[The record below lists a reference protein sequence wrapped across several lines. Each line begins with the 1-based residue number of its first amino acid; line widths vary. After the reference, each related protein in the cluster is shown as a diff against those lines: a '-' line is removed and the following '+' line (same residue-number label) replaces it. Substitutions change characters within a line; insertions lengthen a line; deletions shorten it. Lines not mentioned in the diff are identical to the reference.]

1 MLKTIKNFALDTL
14 FPISCLAC
22 GQADIWLC
30 QKCLEKINL
39 LPFQVCPYCEKI
51 ETFAGAIC
59 LRCKARLLKKDSLI
73 PLDNLVI
80 ATSYKHPSI
89 SRLVHTFKYN
99 FVPDLGHPLAQ
110 LIAKAILN
118 NHLPLPDFIIPIPL
132 HPRRTRWRGF
142 NQAEILARNLSSDLS
157 PGLPI
162 PVLTDAV
169 IREKFTPPQMKIK
182 NYAERKKNMQNSFA
196 LSKSVSTNGL
206 PLKNKRVLLID
217 DISTTGST
225 LSECAKVLKNAGAK
239 KVYGAVIARQ
249 EMK

>member
-1 MLKTIKNFALDTL
+1 MLKIIKNFTLNTL

-22 GQADIWLC
+22 GQADVWLC
-30 QKCLEKINL
+30 QKCLAKIVV

-51 ETFAGAIC
+51 ETPAGAIC
-59 LRCKARLLKKDSLI
+59 LRCKARLLRKDSLI

-80 ATSYKHPSI
+80 ATSYKHHDIP
-89 SRLVHTFKYN
+89 RLVHTFKYN

-118 NHLPLPDFIIPIPL
+118 NHLPLPDFIIPVPL
-132 HPRRTRWRGF
+132 HPRRARWRGF

-157 PGLPI
+157 LGLPI
-162 PVLTDAV
+162 PVLTDTV
-169 IREKFTPPQMKIK
+169 IRKKFTPPQMNIK
-182 NYAERKKNMQNSFA
+182 NYGERKKNMQNSFA
-196 LSKSVSTNGL
+196 LSKSVSTDNL
-206 PLKNKRVLLID
+206 SLRNKKILLID

-225 LSECAKVLKNAGAK
+225 LLECAKVLKAAGAK

-249 EMK
+249 EIP